1 MQISL
6 KIIQSINHAKSI
18 VCIKFQLLVTFSSLF
33 TGASSLSVFPRG
45 VLYISRTY
53 LTKETAELE
62 LDYFFASGIV
72 PHRDL

>member
-6 KIIQSINHAKSI
+6 KLIQSINHAELTI
-18 VCIKFQLLVTFSSLF
+18 YIKFQVLVTFSSLF
-33 TGASSLSVFPRG
+33 TGSSSLSVFPRG